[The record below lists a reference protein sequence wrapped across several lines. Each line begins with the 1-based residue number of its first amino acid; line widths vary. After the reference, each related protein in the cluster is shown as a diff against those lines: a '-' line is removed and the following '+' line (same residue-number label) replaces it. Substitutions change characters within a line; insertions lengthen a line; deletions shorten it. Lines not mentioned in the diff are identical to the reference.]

1 MVISI
6 IDFSPLWETLKE
18 KNITQYQL
26 IQQGINNG
34 LLDRLRKNENITLKN
49 LEKICKACECTPEK
63 VVRFTDDE

>member
-6 IDFSPLWETLKE
+6 IDFSPLWQTIKE
-18 KNITQYQL
+18 KEITQYQL
-26 IQQGINNG
+26 IDKGIGTG
-34 LLDRLRKNENITLKN
+34 LLDRLKKNENITLKT

>member
-6 IDFSPLWETLKE
+6 RDFSPLWKTLKE

-26 IQQGINNG
+26 IQHGIDNG